1 MIPYPRTGKRVFAP
15 RTGKRSPAVW
25 KRVFA
30 PRTGKRAAFGPRTG
44 KRAAFGPRTGKRASM
59 HPYVGNGE
67 VPEDVERHFLDGFG
81 TSFDVNQINA
91 SELLQNLQDYK
102 NQHSFDSASD
112 EENSNRD
119 LDAEEQSSN
128 FRSALIDLDPEELGM
143 IFEKSLP
150 SFIDPHYTKHPHSN

>member
-44 KRAAFGPRTGKRASM
+44 KRARAFGPRVGKRFNPF
-59 HPYVGNGE
+59 HPYPGNDE
-67 VPEDVERHFLDGFG
+67 VPDEVANHMLERYGNA
-81 TSFDVNQINA
+81 FDVNQINT

-102 NQHSFDSASD
+102 NAHLEDSD

-119 LDAEEQSSN
+119 LDADEHSSDMKSELVDLDSEEIGMIYQSS
-128 FRSALIDLDPEELGM
+128 D
-143 IFEKSLP
+143 P
-150 SFIDPHYTKHPHSN
+150 SFIDSYYLKHPHSN

>member
-1 MIPYPRTGKRVFAP
+1 
-15 RTGKRSPAVW
+15 
-25 KRVFA
+25 
-30 PRTGKRAAFGPRTG
+30 
-44 KRAAFGPRTGKRASM
+44 M

-102 NQHSFDSASD
+102 NQHSFESAPD

-119 LDAEEQSSN
+119 LDAEERSSDLRN
-128 FRSALIDLDPEELGM
+128 ALIDLDPEELGM

-150 SFIDPHYTKHPHSN
+150 SFIDPYYIKHPHSN